1 MSYNNKKR
9 FGRPASL
16 ELDETS
22 VQRDELDASILFS
35 KRNFNISIRNKVCI
49 YGRASLFF
57 FFFSTYSANLINHGS
72 RGLRGLKSRSLGK
85 RNRFENRARR
95 GTIPWISFAL
105 TRINSFRKQTTI
117 RSFLSPLIE
126 IV

>member
-57 FFFSTYSANLINHGS
+57 FFFHL
-72 RGLRGLKSRSLGK
+72 
-85 RNRFENRARR
+85 
-95 GTIPWISFAL
+95 
-105 TRINSFRKQTTI
+105 
-117 RSFLSPLIE
+117 LS
-126 IV
+126 

>member
-35 KRNFNISIRNKVCI
+35 KRNFNISETDI
-49 YGRASLFF
+49 YVRVSLFF
-57 FFFSTYSANLINHGS
+57 SFFPFTQLI
-72 RGLRGLKSRSLGK
+72 
-85 RNRFENRARR
+85 
-95 GTIPWISFAL
+95 
-105 TRINSFRKQTTI
+105 
-117 RSFLSPLIE
+117 
-126 IV
+126 

>member
-49 YGRASLFF
+49 YGRASLFC
-57 FFFSTYSANLINHGS
+57 FFSTYSTNLINHGS

>member
-35 KRNFNISIRNKVCI
+35 KRNFNIRNRHLRKSVFV
-49 YGRASLFF
+49 FF
-57 FFFSTYSANLINHGS
+57 FFPFTQLI
-72 RGLRGLKSRSLGK
+72 
-85 RNRFENRARR
+85 
-95 GTIPWISFAL
+95 
-105 TRINSFRKQTTI
+105 
-117 RSFLSPLIE
+117 
-126 IV
+126 